1 MNKVTQQTPS
11 TSSFSS
17 SWISFL
23 IVWSKY
29 HPPLVL
35 YP

>member
-1 MNKVTQQTPS
+1 MNKGTQQTR
-11 TSSFSS
+11 SS
-17 SWISFL
+17 SSSSPWISFL

-35 YP
+35 HP